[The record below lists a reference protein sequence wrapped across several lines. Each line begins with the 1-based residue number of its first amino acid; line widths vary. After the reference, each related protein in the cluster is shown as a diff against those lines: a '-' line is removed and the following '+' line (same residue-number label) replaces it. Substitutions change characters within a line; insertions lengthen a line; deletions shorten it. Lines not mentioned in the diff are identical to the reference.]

1 MSPPTRCPLG
11 CRDLPPPQHSGPAW
25 AKAPFVSAASLPRR
39 RRRLVPGGR
48 AGAGGCPQPS
58 PRCSPERAAIPLT
71 CCPPGWGGWGSPAPP
86 PQLIA
91 EAGVAQGG
99 AVRAGMSGT
108 PLAAPHRG
116 SSMPTAQR
124 PVPPWTL
131 NHPTSRG
138 GGNSQQP
145 PQHTAKGFRDT
156 PPTLQGAKPPLPTPY
171 PNQPRTSL
179 LPSALPAPARMDPRS
194 HAAPSSR
201 RDRRPGCHRSNP
213 NRRVPGGRGVEAGG
227 KAGQDEADAVGRAGA
242 SVRVFPLSLWRLS
255 QPSKSFPSPRPPFLP
270 ALPAMV
276 HCTSQPSRGGRR
288 LTLQHRSPKPTAC
301 PWRWRGGG
309 RDGIG
314 GFSGPSSTGGHC
326 CGSPGLCLL
335 GFYGV
340 CVGILDLRD
349 PAPLPEA
356 GCARLGCYLH
366 PSQDRAWHRP
376 VAPLT
381 PPQSQHPQAGGGTGT
396 AYGKRGALTLR
407 GAGIR

>member
-1 MSPPTRCPLG
+1 MGVSCP
-11 CRDLPPPQHSGPAW
+11 
-25 AKAPFVSAASLPRR
+25 
-39 RRRLVPGGR
+39 
-48 AGAGGCPQPS
+48 
-58 PRCSPERAAIPLT
+58 
-71 CCPPGWGGWGSPAPP
+71 PP

-288 LTLQHRSPKPTAC
+288 LTLRHRSPKPTAC